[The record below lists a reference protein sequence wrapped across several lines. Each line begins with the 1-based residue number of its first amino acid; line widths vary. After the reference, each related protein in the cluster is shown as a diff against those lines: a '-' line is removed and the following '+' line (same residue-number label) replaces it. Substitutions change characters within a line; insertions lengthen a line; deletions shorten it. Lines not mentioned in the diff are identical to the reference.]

1 MRSVATFRPGHR
13 RSRRRSSRSPCSLRP
28 TQSDPRAVETNRSTQ
43 RAVTS
48 SSSRSGKTWP
58 SFFNTGFLSDLIQLI
73 SYRNW
78 MLAAGGSETLF
89 VLIILRPGGGIQ
101 IFCGFSSS
109 TSTAR
114 GCNSEPGGCLG
125 GLCVEIEFKRAVTK
139 RGWRGE
145 GRIVGGRWVFHI
157 LTKSNLTEQWKQP
170 GCQS

>member
-28 TQSDPRAVETNRSTQ
+28 TQSAPRAVETNRSTQ

-58 SFFNTGFLSDLIQLI
+58 SFFNRFLIWSYSTDFLQKLNAGRWRFRNPVRTDHTAAWWWHSDLL
-73 SYRNW
+73 RV
-78 MLAAGGSETLF
+78 F
-89 VLIILRPGGGIQ
+89 VEHQHRSWLQ
-101 IFCGFSSS
+101 QWTWACSW
-109 TSTAR
+109 
-114 GCNSEPGGCLG
+114 

-145 GRIVGGRWVFHI
+145 GRIVGGRWAFHI
-157 LTKSNLTEQWKQP
+157 LKKSNLAERWKHP